1 MPGSGDNGRAVAAEL
16 RRNLRE
22 LPGDPGQRRQCGLCR
37 DVVALR
43 IGLVL
48 FEVDAQGRAFGARTG
63 EAKDDARAVVEADAD
78 ALPGR
83 DRRAS

>member
-1 MPGSGDNGRAVAAEL
+1 VTTVGCVRPIPADAGDALGCRDQ
-16 RRNLRE
+16 R
-22 LPGDPGQRRQCGLCR
+22 PQRRVRLDILAC
-37 DVVALR
+37 R
-43 IGLVL
+43 IGLEAL
-48 FEVDAQGRAFGARTG
+48 EVDAQGRAFGARTG

>member
-1 MPGSGDNGRAVAAEL
+1 VRADAGDALGG
-16 RRNLRE
+16 
-22 LPGDPGQRRQCGLCR
+22 GDQRGQRFLRGDLLAPGVGLE
-37 DVVALR
+37 ALE
-43 IGLVL
+43 I
-48 FEVDAQGRAFGARTG
+48 DAQGRAFGAGAR